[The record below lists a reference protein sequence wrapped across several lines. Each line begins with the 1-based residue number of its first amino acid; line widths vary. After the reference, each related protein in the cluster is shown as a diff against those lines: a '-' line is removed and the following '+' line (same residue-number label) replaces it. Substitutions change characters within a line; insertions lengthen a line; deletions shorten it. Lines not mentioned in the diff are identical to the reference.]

1 MRWVAEKNRPGGF
14 SLIEA
19 VVSVGVLA
27 VAAPLVLA
35 AMMRASESSALAR
48 AESRSPAMVSVCLE
62 EIEQARYGRS
72 RLLDEIPPSGPFPA
86 SGGLAA
92 IAFTAEGR
100 VIDRVEAADYN
111 DGVRRLKSESVR
123 YIVRIDG
130 EPEQVRDDGR
140 PMRSV
145 RMAIEYPAGT
155 PAKKRRSLE
164 FFGRIP

>member
-1 MRWVAEKNRPGGF
+1 MRLGPQKSGRGGF

-19 VVSVGVLA
+19 VVSIGVMA

-62 EIEQARYGRS
+62 EIEQAREGRS
-72 RLLDEIPPSGPFPA
+72 RLLKVIPA
-86 SGGLAA
+86 SGTFPAAGGIAA

-100 VIDRVEAADYN
+100 VIGRVEGPEYEN
-111 DGVRRLKSESVR
+111 GVARMNSETAR

-130 EPEQVRDDGR
+130 EPEQVREDGR

-145 RMAIEYPAGT
+145 RMAIEYPAET
-155 PAKKRRSLE
+155 TAKKRRSLE

>member
-1 MRWVAEKNRPGGF
+1 MRSAPQQRGRGGF

-62 EIEQARYGRS
+62 EIEQAREGRS
-72 RLLDEIPPSGPFPA
+72 RLLDVIPPDGAFPA
-86 SGGLAA
+86 AGGIAA

-100 VIDRVEAADYN
+100 VVERVEAADYEA
-111 DGVRRLKSESVR
+111 GVGRMSSETVR

-145 RMAIEYPAGT
+145 RMAIEYPART
-155 PAKKRRSLE
+155 PAKNRRNLE

>member
-1 MRWVAEKNRPGGF
+1 MRIAGRKAGHGGF

-48 AESRSPAMVSVCLE
+48 AESRSPAMVSECLE
-62 EIEQARYGRS
+62 EIEEARGGRS
-72 RLLDEIPPSGPFPA
+72 RLLDAIPPSGQFPA
-86 SGGLAA
+86 EGDVAA

-100 VIDRVEAADYN
+100 VVGRVEAPEYEQ
-111 DGVRRLKSESVR
+111 GVGEMNSETVR
-123 YIVRIDG
+123 YIVRIG
-130 EPEQVRDDGR
+130 GKPEKVRDDGR

-145 RMAIEYPAGT
+145 RIAIEYPARS
-155 PAKKRRSLE
+155 PAKNRRSLE
-164 FFGRIP
+164 FYGRIP

>member
-1 MRWVAEKNRPGGF
+1 MRVAGRKPNPGGF

-27 VAAPLVLA
+27 VAAPLVMA

-48 AESRSPAMVSVCLE
+48 AESRSPSMVSECLE
-62 EIEQARYGRS
+62 EIGEAREGDS
-72 RLLDEIPPSGPFPA
+72 RLLDPIPPSGAFPV
-86 SGGLAA
+86 SGSLAA

-100 VIDRVEAADYN
+100 VVGRIEKEDYEKGVGELDSEA
-111 DGVRRLKSESVR
+111 VR

-145 RMAIEYPAGT
+145 RMAIEYPAKS
-155 PAKKRRSLE
+155 PAKNRRSLD
-164 FFGRIP
+164 FYSRIP